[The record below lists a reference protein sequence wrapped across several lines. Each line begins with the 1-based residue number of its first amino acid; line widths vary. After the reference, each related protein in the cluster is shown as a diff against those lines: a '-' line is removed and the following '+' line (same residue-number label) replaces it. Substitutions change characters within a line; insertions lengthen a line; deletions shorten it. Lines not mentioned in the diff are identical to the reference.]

1 MAGRNLLVIG
11 SQCGSL
17 PELSFLPDVATRL
30 YEAMTDPER
39 GACQPAL
46 DPSGLVIDP
55 TVAEAKDAIGTAF
68 ERAANDGATLLLAV
82 IGHGEQV
89 TEDGDFYLLPTDARV
104 PPRDETALNLVNL
117 VKGLRREFET
127 DGLVVLVDTCYS
139 GTGAVTAG
147 KAWPSMSLG
156 EFRFEFLA
164 ATADR
169 PAFDGC
175 FSKSLIRWVQ
185 RGMRGGLG
193 DLRCEA
199 VRMALAERC
208 PNQRAQHVSFQ
219 SDPGL
224 FLAHNRAPEVVANPA
239 AGTPSADNAER
250 LTAWFQPTADLE
262 RVVEFS
268 ERHPLVAVVGDAGA
282 GKSAIAAALI
292 RPEVAPGIVPLRFAQ
307 AVLFA
312 SESSTPTQVA
322 IDLSGQLGRSV
333 RGFTEL
339 ARTFERTASEEEWNG
354 LDALHRQVVG
364 PLTLHKGGPVRIVI
378 DAIDQLPE
386 DSSAPVR
393 AALPVLA
400 DMGVRV
406 VVTARPDA
414 WLPERTEQVRLR
426 AAEDAAV
433 GAYLEVRGIGGDM
446 AGEIS
451 ALASGNWLVVSLLAG
466 LVSAS
471 GFDVAGLSASWR
483 SIYDVALSS
492 IGASD
497 SETWQNQFRP
507 ILTVLAAAG
516 TGPVLPMALLGLASE
531 KLGGPS
537 RIGSVRD
544 TLVRLRQF
552 VVRGRPGT
560 MDEYAGLF
568 HATLHDYLSAGP
580 ARYAIEVRRGHGAI
594 HEAIDELAPRAR
606 HDPDDPLHRYA
617 AQMEPEHLWAIGDHS
632 GVISSLAARESVIP
646 AENLR
651 RWRNWE
657 KRFAAHVGEAHPETL
672 TTRHEIAAW
681 TGRSGDARA
690 ALELCA
696 ALLPDR
702 QRVLGPDHPDT
713 LSTRANI
720 ALWTGQAG
728 DANAALEL
736 CAALLPDQRRV
747 LGPDHPDTLN
757 TRHNMAFW
765 TGQVGDARA
774 ALELCTALLPDRQRV
789 LGRDHRSTLN
799 TRHNIAFWTGQVGDA
814 RAALE
819 LFTAL
824 LPDRQRIQGRDHPDT
839 LTTRANIALWTG
851 KAGEAGGARDLFA
864 ALLPDVTR
872 VLGPDHPDTLKVRA
886 SHARWTGE
894 AGDPAGARDLFAALR
909 PDVEGVLGSNHPETL
924 KVRAIH
930 AHCTGQAGDPAGAR
944 DLFAALLPHVE
955 RMLGRDHPE
964 TLKARA
970 GVAGWTGE
978 DDPGRARDLFAA
990 LLLDV
995 EGVLGSDHP
1004 ETLRARAS
1012 HARWTGEAGEAGPAR
1027 DLFATLLPDV
1037 TCVLGPDHPDTLT
1050 DRANLAHWT
1059 GKAGEAGRARDLF
1072 ATLLPDVRRVL
1083 GPDHPDTYRTQD
1095 NLVHWKR
1102 LVTDSGP

>member
-30 YEAMTDPER
+30 YKAMTDPER

-82 IGHGEQV
+82 IGHGEQE

-250 LTAWFQPTADLE
+250 LTAWFQPTGDLE

-292 RPEVAPGIVPLRFAQ
+292 RPEVAPGIVPPKFAQ

-322 IDLSGQLGRSV
+322 IDLSGQLRRSV

-339 ARTFERTASEEEWNG
+339 ARTFERSASEEEWNG

-364 PLTLHKGGPVRIVI
+364 PLTLHEGAPVRIVI

-406 VVTARPDA
+406 VLTARPDA

-446 AGEIS
+446 AGQIL

-466 LVSAS
+466 LVSSS
-471 GFDVAGLSASWR
+471 GFDVAGLSASWG
-483 SIYDVALSS
+483 SIYDRALSS
-492 IGASD
+492 AGADD
-497 SETWQNQFRP
+497 SGSWENQYRP

-516 TGPVLPMALLGLASE
+516 TGPVLPLPLLRLASE
-531 KLGGPS
+531 KLAGPS
-537 RIGSVRD
+537 RIGRVRD
-544 TLVRLRQF
+544 SLVRLHQL

-560 MDEYAGLF
+560 EDEQAGLF
-568 HATLHDYLSAGP
+568 HATLHDYLSARRG
-580 ARYAIEVRRGHGAI
+580 RYPIEVRRGHGAI
-594 HEAIDELAPRAR
+594 HEAIDELAPMAE
-606 HDPDDPLHRYA
+606 HDPANPLHRYA

-672 TTRHEIAAW
+672 TTRHKSPLGPGRPGTPAPHWSYAPRCCP
-681 TGRSGDARA
+681 TGSGCWARPPRHPVHPRQHCPLDRAGRGRPRRTGAMRRA
-690 ALELCA
+690 AARPA
-696 ALLPDR
+696 AGPRPRPPRHPEHPPQHGVLDR
-702 QRVLGPDHPDT
+702 AGRGRPRRTGVVHRAAARPGAGARPRPPQHSEHPPQHRVLDRAGRGRPRRTGVVHRAAARPAADPGPRPPRHPDHPRT
-713 LSTRANI
+713 TSRSGPGRRA
-720 ALWTGQAG
+720 
-728 DANAALEL
+728 
-736 CAALLPDQRRV
+736 RR
-747 LGPDHPDTLN
+747 
-757 TRHNMAFW
+757 
-765 TGQVGDARA
+765 ARP
-774 ALELCTALLPDRQRV
+774 C
-789 LGRDHRSTLN
+789 
-799 TRHNIAFWTGQVGDA
+799 
-814 RAALE
+814 
-819 LFTAL
+819 
-824 LPDRQRIQGRDHPDT
+824 
-839 LTTRANIALWTG
+839 
-851 KAGEAGGARDLFA
+851 DLFA

-894 AGDPAGARDLFAALR
+894 AGDAGRRSR
-909 PDVEGVLGSNHPETL
+909 P
-924 KVRAIH
+924 VR
-930 AHCTGQAGDPAGAR
+930 
-944 DLFAALLPHVE
+944 
-955 RMLGRDHPE
+955 
-964 TLKARA
+964 
-970 GVAGWTGE
+970 GVA
-978 DDPGRARDLFAA
+978 ARP
-990 LLLDV
+990 
-995 EGVLGSDHP
+995 S
-1004 ETLRARAS
+1004 
-1012 HARWTGEAGEAGPAR
+1012 
-1027 DLFATLLPDV
+1027 
-1037 TCVLGPDHPDTLT
+1037 
-1050 DRANLAHWT
+1050 
-1059 GKAGEAGRARDLF
+1059 
-1072 ATLLPDVRRVL
+1072 
-1083 GPDHPDTYRTQD
+1083 
-1095 NLVHWKR
+1095 
-1102 LVTDSGP
+1102 SGCSAPTTPTP